1 MSGDSGE
8 LPELFDTS
16 SVTDTPEHWAALA
29 ERIAARATR
38 PPNGVEWLARSRV
51 VWIGALSLLAACV
64 VFLAT
69 TAPPESRNATRDE
82 WTRALVPK
90 DTAARVVLAS
100 DRPPPLELLLFSMR
114 GQARP

>member
-1 MSGDSGE
+1 MSGDSRE
-8 LPELFDTS
+8 PHELFDTS
-16 SVTDTPEHWAALA
+16 EVTDTPEHWAALA

-38 PPNGVEWLARSRV
+38 PPNGVEWLAGSRV
-51 VWIGALSLLAACV
+51 AWIAAFSLLAACV

-69 TAPPESRNATRDE
+69 TSPPGSRSSTRDE

-100 DRPPPLELLLFSMR
+100 DRPPALELLLLSMP